1 MIIYLIEI
9 NRKEQMFGNPIDFL
23 WQMPYDE
30 IKEFRECSCWERRDY
45 II

>member
-1 MIIYLIEI
+1 
-9 NRKEQMFGNPIDFL
+9 MFDESIDFL